1 MPVKNA
7 FAVPIPE
14 EKQKFLGQLNYPKES
29 RAEFLVTQA
38 GYIRKRFWILSFI
51 LIITIIIVLRLYP
64 VTLEAV
70 GIISAVLPLLT
81 ILSIVEIQR
90 SRSCNM
96 AEIEMSCKHN
106 LVEAVLIRLAAVMSF
121 LKGIPK
127 SKAKQKV
134 KELLELV
141 ALSEAAKK
149 KIKSF
154 SGGMKQRLGI
164 AQALLNNPRILIL
177 DEPTAGLDPK
187 ERVRFRNLI
196 SKLGKDRI
204 VLLSTHIVSDI
215 ENIASTI
222 LVMKD
227 GQIIHS
233 GSLENILFEI
243 KDKVYEC
250 TVDGETSEKLT

>member
-1 MPVKNA
+1 MNYKLKKAVKNA

-106 LVEAVLIRLAAVMSF
+106 LVEVVLIRLAAVMSF
-121 LKGIPK
+121 HL
-127 SKAKQKV
+127 
-134 KELLELV
+134 
-141 ALSEAAKK
+141 
-149 KIKSF
+149 
-154 SGGMKQRLGI
+154 
-164 AQALLNNPRILIL
+164 ILI
-177 DEPTAGLDPK
+177 
-187 ERVRFRNLI
+187 
-196 SKLGKDRI
+196 
-204 VLLSTHIVSDI
+204 
-215 ENIASTI
+215 TI
-222 LVMKD
+222 LLIFINGSSDLKLYAIICHVTLPFLLCSYLSVYLINRIKALE
-227 GQIIHS
+227 GIYVCGAVTGFISLCTAVSAGKLYLYEQKYSQIWGMAAAVTVVLFILETVKLIK
-233 GSLENILFEI
+233 GTEELQWSL
-243 KDKVYEC
+243 
-250 TVDGETSEKLT
+250 SLTA